1 MAFADSVTARTCSC
15 QRRLF
20 ILSAGAAV
28 LIAPTNAPFA
38 LNIGAAIPVTPIL
51 YSPLF
56 IA

>member
-20 ILSAGAAV
+20 ILSGGAAV